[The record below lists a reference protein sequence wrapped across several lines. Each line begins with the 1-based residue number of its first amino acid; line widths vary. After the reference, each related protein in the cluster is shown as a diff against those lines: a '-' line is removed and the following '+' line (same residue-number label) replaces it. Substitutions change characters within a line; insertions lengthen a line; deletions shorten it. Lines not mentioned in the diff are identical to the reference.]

1 MLFGGEAA
9 PPARLEHFPIPL
21 TRVVM
26 AVFDQVRPG
35 QRRFVCRTAYVD
47 ARVRRAHG
55 GRVGGQP
62 YRKTLDPETPVG
74 ELDDGA
80 PVTGEYALHW
90 RSGVGAK
97 VRVLTS

>member
-1 MLFGGEAA
+1 
-9 PPARLEHFPIPL
+9 
-21 TRVVM
+21 
-26 AVFDQVRPG
+26 
-35 QRRFVCRTAYVD
+35 VD
-47 ARVRRAHG
+47 ARVRRAHA

-62 YRKTLDPETPVG
+62 YRKTVDPETLAG

-80 PVTGEYALHW
+80 PATGEYALHW